1 VAKELENEI
10 DSADALAETI
20 LRVTARSIEAGEIDA
35 EDAGVAY
42 LAVAVRLL
50 SVCSPQKIV
59 ARILRANAD
68 IVERE
73 APDSQL
79 N

>member
-1 VAKELENEI
+1 MAKELENEI
-10 DSADALAETI
+10 DSTDALAETI
-20 LRVTARSIEAGEIDA
+20 LRVTARSIEAGEIDV

-50 SVCSPQKIV
+50 SVCSPQETV
-59 ARILRANAD
+59 AKILRANAD
-68 IVERE
+68 VVERE
-73 APDSQL
+73 APDFGL

>member
-1 VAKELENEI
+1 MTTELEKKI
-10 DSADALAETI
+10 DSADALADTI
-20 LRVTARSIEAGEIDA
+20 LQTTARSIEAGEIDV

-50 SVCSPQKIV
+50 SICSPQATV
-59 ARILRANAD
+59 ASILRANAD
-68 IVERE
+68 VVDGEG
-73 APDSQL
+73 PDSIF

>member
-1 VAKELENEI
+1 MATELENEI
-10 DSADALAETI
+10 DSTDALVETI
-20 LRVTARSIEAGEIDA
+20 LRVTARSIEAGEIEV

-50 SVCSPQKIV
+50 SVCSPQETV
-59 ARILRANAD
+59 AKILRANAD
-68 IVERE
+68 VVERE
-73 APDSQL
+73 AADSIF